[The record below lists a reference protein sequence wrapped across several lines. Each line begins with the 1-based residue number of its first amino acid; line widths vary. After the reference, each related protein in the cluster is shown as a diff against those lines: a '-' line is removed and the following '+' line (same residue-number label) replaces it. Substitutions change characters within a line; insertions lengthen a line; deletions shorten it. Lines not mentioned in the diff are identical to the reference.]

1 MPSTKTRALA
11 AAAMVAAGLTLSHG
25 TPAEASNM
33 RVVTDRSEFV
43 NLVNGRALTRFGISL
58 QVSPEG
64 QIVGRAFGRQVTGA
78 WRWQQGYFCRDLYF
92 GSDDLGF
99 NCQMV
104 TVNGSTIRF
113 IADEGQGEHADFR
126 LR

>member
-11 AAAMVAAGLTLSHG
+11 AAAMVAASLTLTHA
-25 TPAEASNM
+25 TPAEAST
-33 RVVTDRSEFV
+33 RVVNDRNEFV

-64 QIVGRAFGRQVTGA
+64 QIVGRAFGRQVTGN
-78 WRWQQGYFCRDLYF
+78 WRWQQGYFCRDLFF
-92 GSDDLGF
+92 GGDDLGF

-104 TVNGSTIRF
+104 LVNGSTIRF
-113 IADEGQGEHADFR
+113 VADQGQGEYADFR

>member
-1 MPSTKTRALA
+1 MMVAVDARDGQPLWTQAVPGAQERTLAPLVTDVGLWVGTRAGL
-11 AAAMVAAGLTLSHG
+11 VALN
-25 TPAEASNM
+25 P
-33 RVVTDRSEFV
+33 
-43 NLVNGRALTRFGISL
+43 
-58 QVSPEG
+58 VS
-64 QIVGRAFGRQVTGA
+64 GA

-113 IADEGQGEHADFR
+113 IADQGQGEHADFR